1 MITEKG
7 DDESVIN
14 TIISKL
20 PDVYHALSER
30 DKQIK
35 LRNTDYNRFLV
46 EKLKDADYISSYEI
60 KKKGIVVNTKQ
71 EN

>member
-1 MITEKG
+1 M
-7 DDESVIN
+7 IN
-14 TIISKL
+14 TIISNL

-46 EKLKDADYISSYEI
+46 EKLKDADYISLYSI
-60 KKKGIVVNTKQ
+60 KKKRLL
-71 EN
+71 